1 MLHLKCLTV
10 FWIRICLDNCS
21 VICTMTLCYAL
32 YQTHSEF
39 WHIQHSVF
47 SGICRHI
54 QLYSA
59 LLRHIDAF
67 HAYWHI
73 IMAYSASCV
82 TLIYSQSYHMLSP
95 SIYRA
100 GGETLRNVDQA
111 YSESSH
117 IQAYSEPCAT
127 LAYSETWHTRNTGIF
142 STLP

>member
-1 MLHLKCLTV
+1 MH
-10 FWIRICLDNCS
+10 F
-21 VICTMTLCYAL
+21 M
-32 YQTHSEF
+32 
-39 WHIQHSVF
+39 HIDT
-47 SGICRHI
+47 
-54 QLYSA
+54 
-59 LLRHIDAF
+59 LLRHIQDYSGIF
-67 HAYWHI
+67 SILCNPHI
-73 IMAYSASCV
+73 FTI
-82 TLIYSQSYHMLSP
+82 LPMLSP